1 MKTSSNPLLPYPEEL
16 NQISLTFGLNKL
28 FTSRRSLVSQN
39 FSIDSYIEQMKNGR
53 VYVPRSKEYDLIN
66 VYFLNRAMHQINEA
80 CNKLWSTLELH
91 HGMTGKGKLCKRFA
105 ADFLPSST
113 VPTLHYA
120 NITAILSILSL
131 FGLCSVVERSRK
143 MVFFNLVR
151 TTDGMKLVERNKY
164 LRDVFGMV
172 KSGWHAQ
179 VLQTYE
185 GLTKKGVMLPDL
197 RIAECKRLQTERSKF
212 HYDILSQT
220 SMKGTPGV
228 HSYFQFLPLV
238 THSIACSIESIHQII
253 KPIPNGS
260 DKRFEELKNKIIQE
274 IDVYTSTQ
282 ES

>member
-1 MKTSSNPLLPYPEEL
+1 MNATTSSLLPYPEEL
-16 NQISLTFGLNKL
+16 NEISLAYGLNTL
-28 FTSRRSLVSQN
+28 FTSRRSLVGRS
-39 FSIDSYIEQMKNGR
+39 FSIDLYLKQMKNGR
-53 VYVPRSKEYDLIN
+53 VYVPRSKEYDIIN

-91 HGMTGKGKLCKRFA
+91 HGMTDKGKLCKRFA

-131 FGLCSVVERSRK
+131 FGLCSVVERSRN

-151 TTDGMKLVERNKY
+151 TADGMKLLERNKY

-172 KSGWHAQ
+172 KAGWHAQ
-179 VLQTYE
+179 VLQTYD
-185 GLTKKGVMLPDL
+185 GLTKKGIKLPDL
-197 RIAECKRLQTERSKF
+197 KIVECKRLQTERSKF

-238 THSIACSIESIHQII
+238 THSIACSMESIHQII
-253 KPIPNGS
+253 KPIPNGC

-274 IDVYTSTQ
+274 IDSYTSTQ